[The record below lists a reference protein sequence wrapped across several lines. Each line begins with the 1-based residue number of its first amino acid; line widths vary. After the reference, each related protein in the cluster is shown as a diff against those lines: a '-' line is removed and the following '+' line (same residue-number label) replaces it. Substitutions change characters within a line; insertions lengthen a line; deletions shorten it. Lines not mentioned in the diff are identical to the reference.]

1 MSDADS
7 EVRAAFRAL
16 LTAERAGYKL
26 ATALVST
33 LVTYL
38 VGSVELSDVSEL
50 EISELL
56 TTAEEAWASTHD
68 GEELPIVHRQ
78 RLARWIANVPASISV
93 EGDNAV
99 ALSSSTGSM
108 TEDMSKLFG
117 DAGASTQDLARLAE
131 DKKAQGLS
139 GARIIRLALALEL
152 GRLPAI
158 GDVLGV
164 VPYGSNLYLH
174 FQHLLIPGNQ
184 AKCRVWKHL
193 PQATYQATRRVNR
206 GAQPRG
212 RRALAPGARQLHPRR
227 GRTPCC
233 RRRSISRLC
242 VTWCPALAT
251 AWRPRHSCQWLSS
264 PCGELRRQARPAL
277 RVSEIDTLRR
287 APASRSL

>member
-1 MSDADS
+1 MAAPATADT

-16 LTAERAGYKL
+16 LTTERAGYKL

-50 EISELL
+50 DFSELL
-56 TTAEEAWASTHD
+56 TTAEEAWAATHD
-68 GEELPIVHRQ
+68 GEELPIIHRQ
-78 RLARWIANVPASISV
+78 RLMRWVANVPASISV
-93 EGDNAV
+93 EGDTAV

-108 TEDMSKLFG
+108 DEDMSKLFG

-164 VPYGSNLYLH
+164 VPYG
-174 FQHLLIPGNQ
+174 
-184 AKCRVWKHL
+184 
-193 PQATYQATRRVNR
+193 
-206 GAQPRG
+206 
-212 RRALAPGARQLHPRR
+212 
-227 GRTPCC
+227 
-233 RRRSISRLC
+233 
-242 VTWCPALAT
+242 
-251 AWRPRHSCQWLSS
+251 
-264 PCGELRRQARPAL
+264 
-277 RVSEIDTLRR
+277 
-287 APASRSL
+287 